1 MIHCFSL
8 EIMRSPSSDKYS
20 IVQTIGDKNIGRIVM
35 KVIKKSKENA
45 GLHTSFKELENCDCP
60 YVVRYIKC
68 REDEN
73 KYRV

>member
-1 MIHCFSL
+1 MTRRDGVATYKALKRNSNGIA
-8 EIMRSPSSDKYS
+8 
-20 IVQTIGDKNIGRIVM
+20 VM
-35 KVIKKSKENA
+35 KVIKKSKRESD
-45 GLHTSFKELENCDCP
+45 LHTSFKELENCDSP